1 LKRKYQLIIFDFDGT
16 LADTFPWFAGIIN
29 EVAAAQGFKKIN
41 DREAVM
47 LRGCSV
53 RAVLQY
59 LGVPLWK
66 LPVLARHVQKMMSAD
81 IDKIKLFA
89 GAESMLRTL
98 TEQGLTLGLVSSNSL
113 TNVQRILGEHNQGL
127 FPYYECGVSVLGKQ
141 IKLRKIM
148 RKGGAEPE
156 RTLAIGDE
164 IRDIEAARRV
174 GAVSGVVSWGYNN
187 FEALLRYQPDERF
200 CSMEE
205 ITEHI
210 LEAGFH

>member
-1 LKRKYQLIIFDFDGT
+1 MKYQLIIFDFDGT

-29 EVAAAQGFKKIN
+29 EVAEAQGFKKIN
-41 DREAVM
+41 DREAAM

-53 RAVLQY
+53 RAILQY

-81 IDKIKLFA
+81 IDKINLFA

-113 TNVQRILGEHNQGL
+113 SNVQRILGEQNQKL
-127 FPYYECGVSVLGKQ
+127 FPYYECGVSMLGKQ
-141 IKLRKIM
+141 VKLRKIM
-148 RKGGAEPE
+148 RKGGVEPR

-174 GAVSGVVSWGYNN
+174 GAVSGVVSWGYNS
-187 FEALLRYQPDERF
+187 FEALLSYQPDERF

-210 LEAGFH
+210 LEADVY